1 MRLLQFNNPHN
12 CLYYNPH
19 NSSFLEWR
27 RKFGDVYTFW
37 MGEQPVVC
45 VASYEKMVE
54 TFQKDAEAYTGRI
67 NFPEFDRIIKGKQK
81 KRCILKELEVS
92 DVYNRCV
99 CVCVLILLESD
110 CYI

>member
-1 MRLLQFNNPHN
+1 
-12 CLYYNPH
+12 
-19 NSSFLEWR
+19 
-27 RKFGDVYTFW
+27 

-81 KRCILKELEVS
+81 KEVYFEGVRSARCL
-92 DVYNRCV
+92 
-99 CVCVLILLESD
+99 
-110 CYI
+110 